1 MKTVVPYHSKP
12 WSVPYYS
19 MRNVRVLTVGF
30 LAILAFL
37 PTLAIADISEAT
49 FTPQGSDTY
58 TELKPSDVVVYEYK
72 PDFKFKIIGT
82 IEARGMAQASSS
94 LLDRLDILGRLL
106 ETPPAALTEKDDIA
120 LAMKAL
126 KEEAALAGAEGVL
139 ILRSTQV
146 RVSQTA
152 TERRIIAAAIRRVK
166 DNR

>member
-1 MKTVVPYHSKP
+1 
-12 WSVPYYS
+12 
-19 MRNVRVLTVGF
+19 MRNVRLLTIGF
-30 LAILAFL
+30 LAILACL
-37 PTLAIADISEAT
+37 PNIAIADISEAT

-58 TELKPSDVVVYEYK
+58 TELKPSEVAVYVYK

-82 IEARGMAQASSS
+82 IEARGMAQANLS

-106 ETPPAALTEKDDIA
+106 ETPPPPPTEKDDIA

-139 ILRSTQV
+139 ILRSSQV

-152 TERRIIAAAIRRVK
+152 TERRIQAVAIRRTK
-166 DNR
+166 